1 MCSNRLRAADGA
13 DDKRTHVTMKTRKLL
28 MIPGPSPVTR
38 TIQDQM
44 GRETIAFGDPEFVRD
59 FKALLSDLRGLW
71 KTEGEVFVV
80 AGSGTLAM
88 EMAIANTTKRG
99 DRVLVVSHGYFGDR
113 FGEICRRKGLVTEVL
128 ASEWGKAVQVDEI
141 GAALRKVK
149 YQAVTVTHVD
159 TSTGVVAPLE
169 AIGTLM
175 RNHPETVL
183 IADGVCATAAEPEQ
197 VDAMGV
203 DVLFT
208 GSQKAFGVS
217 PGLMMLWAGP
227 KAMARRKD
235 LGGIPEYY
243 CDFDKW
249 VPIMHDPS
257 KYFATPAVNL
267 IWALKESVRIIA
279 DEGLEARYE
288 RHKRFAG
295 AVRAG
300 LVALGFGILAE
311 PGARA
316 STLSGV
322 LYPDGLEDAK
332 FRSTLAE
339 EGVQVAGGL
348 GAYAGKMFRLGHM
361 GNIDQHDLVSVLAA
375 IERSMLRCG
384 RKINLGEGVSALMGS
399 LAKHALT

>member
-1 MCSNRLRAADGA
+1 
-13 DDKRTHVTMKTRKLL
+13 MKAKKFL
-28 MIPGPSPVTR
+28 MIPGPSPVAR
-38 TIQDQM
+38 SIQDQM
-44 GRETIAFGDPEFVRD
+44 GRETIAFGDPDFVHD
-59 FKALLSDLRGLW
+59 FKALLADLRGLW
-71 KTEGEVFVV
+71 KTDGELFVV

-88 EMAIANTTKRG
+88 EMAIANSTKRG

-113 FGEICRRKGLVTEVL
+113 FAEICMRKGLEVDLL
-128 ASEWGKAVQVDEI
+128 ASEWGKAVPLGEMD
-141 GAALRKVK
+141 AAVRKEK
-149 YQAVTVTHVD
+149 YQAITVTHVD
-159 TSTGVVAPLE
+159 TSTGVVAPL
-169 AIGTLM
+169 ADIGRLM
-175 RNHPETVL
+175 RGYPETIL

-197 VDAMGV
+197 VDEMGI

-235 LGGIPEYY
+235 LGVIPEYY

-267 IWALKESVRIIA
+267 VWALKESVQIIMQ
-279 DEGLEARYE
+279 EGLEPRYAR
-288 RHKRFAG
+288 HARFAN
-295 AVRAG
+295 AVRTG
-300 LVALGFGILAE
+300 LETLGFGILAE
-311 PGARA
+311 PKARA

-322 LYPDGLEDAK
+322 LYPAGLDDAK
-332 FRSTLAE
+332 FRSFLAE

-375 IERSMLRCG
+375 IERTLLRCG
-384 RKINLGEGVSALMGS
+384 QKIKLGTGVSALMES
-399 LAKHALT
+399 LAKHASA

>member
-1 MCSNRLRAADGA
+1 MQR
-13 DDKRTHVTMKTRKLL
+13 KKLL
-28 MIPGPSPVTR
+28 MIPGPSPVAR

-44 GRETIAFGDPEFVRD
+44 GRETIAFGDPDFVRD
-59 FKALLSDLRGLW
+59 FKGLLSDLRGLW

-113 FGEICRRKGLVTEVL
+113 FTEICKRKGLETEVL
-128 ASEWGKAVQVDEI
+128 ASEWGKAVKVSEI
-141 GAALRKVK
+141 EGALQKGQYR
-149 YQAVTVTHVD
+149 AVTVTHVD

-169 AIGTLM
+169 AIGAMM
-175 RNHPETVL
+175 RNHAGTIL

-197 VDAMGV
+197 VDEMGV

-235 LGGIPEYY
+235 LGMIPEYY

-267 IWALKESVRIIA
+267 VWALKESVRIIA
-279 DEGLEARYE
+279 QEGLEARFE
-288 RHKRFAG
+288 RHRRFAG
-295 AVRAG
+295 AMRAG
-300 LVALGFGILAE
+300 LESLGFGILAE

-322 LYPDGLEDAK
+322 LYPAGIEDAK
-332 FRSTLAE
+332 FRSILAE

-361 GNIDQHDLVSVLAA
+361 GNIDEHDLISVMAS
-375 IERSMLRCG
+375 IERTMVRCG
-384 RKINLGEGVSALMGS
+384 QNFKLGLGVSELMES
-399 LAKHALT
+399 LAKHMSA